1 MSAYN
6 GARSYLQNEEQ
17 KEIGNDVLFGS
28 LLERTIH
35 SIMVKLFYNIDPRRV
50 PG

>member
-1 MSAYN
+1 MGHVLTY
-6 GARSYLQNEEQ
+6 YEEQQ
-17 KEIGNDVLFGS
+17 KEIGNNVLVGS

-35 SIMVKLFYNIDPRRV
+35 SIMVKLFNNIDTRRV